1 LPSRFLDT
9 GSSSLKKPWKVQVIS
24 LDIIQRII
32 AAFQQDAHL
41 IQALLDM
48 HSVNEDVFKFENFS
62 LYLGLEDVLYITGL
76 PINGKPVT
84 GINTN
89 NGEKCNKFL
98 GISDCIHHKNK
109 IKNSV
114 KLSWLK
120 ENFKQV
126 PGAIKEDN
134 PNFVYYVRVYALFLI
149 NTIILPDASGYAVQT
164 HYLQLL
170 EKIEDIGK
178 YN

>member
-1 LPSRFLDT
+1 LDT
-9 GSSSLKKPWKVQVIS
+9 GSSSLKKAWKVQVIS

-114 KLSWLK
+114 KLS
-120 ENFKQV
+120 
-126 PGAIKEDN
+126 
-134 PNFVYYVRVYALFLI
+134 
-149 NTIILPDASGYAVQT
+149 
-164 HYLQLL
+164 
-170 EKIEDIGK
+170 
-178 YN
+178 